1 MGNYSQCTIHKNVQ
15 ENWQKQSLNNESSL
29 EKEEMELEELSKLI
43 VQARNLEK
51 RQPLKKSNLIYN
63 IIDEV

>member
-51 RQPLKKSNLIYN
+51 RQPLKKLNLIYN